1 MSAGRSS
8 TGENERVQAIAAL
21 PPPGPTHLEAVNP
34 SKHTPDAPRLST
46 GTKPSSH
53 SASVC
58 VRAHV
63 LNTHFALTG
72 CAYPAPSA
80 CLFPSLCVCV
90 RTRRLCV
97 VLVWFL
103 AAVCSPAL
111 HWASSNPAET
121 ATLLPRGRA
130 AGPWPS
136 ARPSSPQ
143 KHLLCLFLFSLL
155 TLPLTLLLSS
165 LFSCALYPFF
175 CCILQGQLYLPRCL
189 SPGLWL
195 LNNRLRSSP
204 LSVDYFAD
212 LQGRSDDDPGLY
224 WEFYGSAVCGEYWSA
239 LCVCPL
245 VLTKSLFLNIISV
258 CTSHWPLLGK
268 AALW

>member
-63 LNTHFALTG
+63 LNTHFALAG

-90 RTRRLCV
+90 CALGDC
-97 VLVWFL
+97 VWFL
-103 AAVCSPAL
+103 FDSWQQSAGLLCTEPALTQRRQPLSSPVVEPLAPDHQPSRPPLLPPKTFAVCFS
-111 HWASSNPAET
+111 
-121 ATLLPRGRA
+121 
-130 AGPWPS
+130 
-136 ARPSSPQ
+136 
-143 KHLLCLFLFSLL
+143 FLS
-155 TLPLTLLLSS
+155 
-165 LFSCALYPFF
+165 
-175 CCILQGQLYLPRCL
+175 
-189 SPGLWL
+189 
-195 LNNRLRSSP
+195 
-204 LSVDYFAD
+204 
-212 LQGRSDDDPGLY
+212 
-224 WEFYGSAVCGEYWSA
+224 
-239 LCVCPL
+239 
-245 VLTKSLFLNIISV
+245 
-258 CTSHWPLLGK
+258 
-268 AALW
+268 

>member
-34 SKHTPDAPRLST
+34 SKHTPDAPHLST

-63 LNTHFALTG
+63 LNTHFALAG

-103 AAVCSPAL
+103 AAVCRPAL

-136 ARPSSPQ
+136 ALPSSPPPPKNICSVCFSFLSWHSPSPSSSFSPLFFPALFIHFSAVFSKGNCICLVACPQ
-143 KHLLCLFLFSLL
+143 GFGSWITGFAPLLC
-155 TLPLTLLLSS
+155 P
-165 LFSCALYPFF
+165 
-175 CCILQGQLYLPRCL
+175 
-189 SPGLWL
+189 
-195 LNNRLRSSP
+195 
-204 LSVDYFAD
+204 
-212 LQGRSDDDPGLY
+212 
-224 WEFYGSAVCGEYWSA
+224 
-239 LCVCPL
+239 
-245 VLTKSLFLNIISV
+245 
-258 CTSHWPLLGK
+258 
-268 AALW
+268 

>member
-63 LNTHFALTG
+63 LNTHFALAG

-90 RTRRLCV
+90 CALGDC
-97 VLVWFL
+97 VWFL
-103 AAVCSPAL
+103 FDSWQQSAGLLCTEPAL
-111 HWASSNPAET
+111 TQRRQPLSSPVVEPLAPDHQPSRPP
-121 ATLLPRGRA
+121 LLPPKTFA
-130 AGPWPS
+130 
-136 ARPSSPQ
+136 
-143 KHLLCLFLFSLL
+143 LFVSLFSLD
-155 TLPLTLLLSS
+155 TPPHPPPPSLL
-165 LFSCALYPFF
+165 FF
-175 CCILQGQLYLPRCL
+175 F
-189 SPGLWL
+189 
-195 LNNRLRSSP
+195 LRSLSIFLLYSP
-204 LSVDYFAD
+204 RAIVFAS
-212 LQGRSDDDPGLY
+212 LPVPR
-224 WEFYGSAVCGEYWSA
+224 A
-239 LCVCPL
+239 L
-245 VLTKSLFLNIISV
+245 
-258 CTSHWPLLGK
+258 
-268 AALW
+268 ALE